1 MNYHNI
7 TTDDMLNG
15 DGLRVVLWCSGCE
28 HRCPNCQNPITWDPN
43 DGLLFDNEAMIE
55 LMNKL
60 GKPYIAGLTLS
71 GGDPMYPSN
80 RDEVLKIC
88 RTAKELYPS
97 KNIWMYTG
105 YLFEDIKDEPIL
117 EYIDVLV
124 DGPYIEALS
133 DPKAHWVGSINQKII
148 DTQKTINNDYE
159 IILYKS

>member
-15 DGLRVVLWCSGCE
+15 EGLRVVLWCSGCE

-43 DGLLFDNEAMIE
+43 DGLLFDSEAMIE

-60 GKPYIAGLTLS
+60 GKPYISGLTLS

-88 RTAKELYPS
+88 RTVKELYPS

-124 DGPYIEALS
+124 DGPYIELLN
-133 DPKAHWVGSINQKII
+133 DPKAHWVGSINQKIW
-148 DTQKTINNDYE
+148 KKENGVWVCLPNCE
-159 IILYKS
+159 I

>member
-15 DGLRVVLWCSGCE
+15 DGLRVVLWCSG
-28 HRCPNCQNPITWDPN
+28 PNCQNPITWDPN
-43 DGLLFDNEAMIE
+43 DGLSFDNEAMIE

-60 GKPYIAGLTLS
+60 GKPYISGLTLS

-88 RTAKELYPS
+88 RTVKELYPG

-105 YLFEDIKDEPIL
+105 YLFEDIKDEFIL
-117 EYIDVLV
+117 KYIDVLV
-124 DGPYIEALS
+124 DGPYIEALN
-133 DPKAHWVGSINQKII
+133 DPKAHWVGSINQRVINIK
-148 DTQKTINNDYE
+148 DTLNQNKVV
-159 IILYKS
+159 LLK